1 VKLNSVDNNLLPI
14 ESEGGP
20 STLRRRALSSG
31 SNNKPQS
38 LRNRCLSTSEMST
51 ASYQVPVNVSSISI
65 ILIFI
70 MLFYLTY
77 FYEIFP

>member
-1 VKLNSVDNNLLPI
+1 MKLNLLDNDLLPI

-31 SNNKPQS
+31 SNSKPQY

-51 ASYQVPVNVSSISI
+51 ASYQVPVTVSSISI

-70 MLFYLTY
+70 MFFKT
-77 FYEIFP
+77 